1 MNFTKDIYINK
12 DKIVENSEI
21 VILYKGFLFSNS
33 LTKDVYLSYGYGNLW
48 DNKKEIKMKP
58 STFGYLATVNIENGE
73 NLQFCFRDNEN
84 NWDNNS
90 NYNYILPIEEDE
102 EILSFKSIVST
113 SQNIDLNLNTEQQQ
127 QEVTLTNGNIEDIF
141 EESIITS
148 NPIDLY
154 KTVDLENIQKQAIP
168 NNTIFTKIEMN
179 TNSENTISEAT
190 IKSQVTQNTIPIA
203 FAQIVEKAKEQSVK
217 AFDEGKVTAGS
228 IYVNS
233 LLNDIQEN
241 EVSEE
246 TSLIETKENSLHNG
260 LSLFGTLFKNIK
272 AAFGKVV
279 KLIKTSLNLT
289 EDEN

>member
-12 DKIVENSEI
+12 DKIIENSEI

>member
-113 SQNIDLNLNTEQQQ
+113 SQNIDLNLNADQQQ

>member
-127 QEVTLTNGNIEDIF
+127 QEVTLTNGIIEDIF

>member
-73 NLQFCFRDNEN
+73 NLQFCFRDAEN

-90 NYNYILPIEEDE
+90 NFNYILPIEEDE
-102 EILSFKSIVST
+102 EILSFKSIDST
-113 SQNIDLNLNTEQQQ
+113 SQNIDLNLNTEQP
-127 QEVTLTNGNIEDIF
+127 EATLNNSNIEDIF
-141 EESIITS
+141 EESVITS
-148 NPIDLY
+148 NPVDLY

-179 TNSENTISEAT
+179 ANSENTISEAT

-233 LLNDIQEN
+233 LLNDIPEN
-241 EVSEE
+241 ELSEE

-279 KLIKTSLNLT
+279 KLIKTGLNLT

>member
-113 SQNIDLNLNTEQQQ
+113 SQNIDLNLNADQQP